1 MNEAIEIG
9 KTAGLVWGF
18 LHENGKSSVSAVE
31 RGVKAPK
38 RRVHMALGW
47 LAREGKIELAEERK
61 ALHASLI
68 G

>member
-9 KTAGLVWGF
+9 KTAGIVWTF
-18 LHENGKSSVSAVE
+18 LHQHGRSSVSAIE

-47 LAREGKIELAEERK
+47 LSREGKVEFAEERK
-61 ALHASLI
+61 ALHVSLTE
-68 G
+68 